1 MGQAFALRNCD
12 AFFAATVDS
21 KSSIEARARRVV
33 EIKRAAREFG
43 RDIGTDRRRRRICQ
57 AAALFRL
64 QGNRQLPAHR
74 HAGPGD
80 QELANFSKAG
90 MRGIA
95 LSFVNDLDELPYF
108 RDEVLP
114 RLVRLK
120 VRQPH

>member
-1 MGQAFALRNCD
+1 VQHASS
-12 AFFAATVDS
+12 AATSAQTV
-21 KSSIEARARRVV
+21 
-33 EIKRAAREFG
+33 AAEEYAKQQRYFACKG
-43 RDIGTDRRRRRICQ
+43 IGGYPLIGT
-57 AAALFRL
+57 
-64 QGNRQLPAHR
+64 
-74 HAGPGD
+74 PGRVT